1 MIDVLLVLLLPLV
14 LMGQLL
20 RFEPT
25 MGVSLYPHDIL
36 IALIGM
42 LVITSVEQRKL
53 FLFIPIFI
61 QKYWKYFLSWMIISL
76 LIQVVLLA
84 ESPIIFLYLLRTS
97 VYVTFL
103 SWLFY
108 YLRKADKRVILFY
121 WMSGLLFAIITLG
134 MYLALPDL
142 RALKSL
148 GWDDHYFRAV
158 GPLLDPN
165 FTGSILVVTIISL
178 IGFLGLNFHKHP
190 MIRYGIAGLFGIT
203 LAITFSRSSWL
214 SLLIGM
220 SLISIPVIIKLKIQ
234 FWRASIIR
242 LIVATLAILVMTLI
256 VIQKPGGEG
265 VNVLRSTSIIA
276 RQQHDQSSLKT
287 DPIRLLVG
295 SGLSTS
301 PDTKVSYH
309 ARLPNNLGMLLLAFS
324 GIPGIILFIWS
335 LLKTYTLFL
344 VKYPHIL
351 IPLATLLLL
360 AQFNAVLTE
369 PFTLLLC
376 GFQLISLTTE
386 KTIITQINV

>member
-242 LIVATLAILVMTLI
+242 LIVATLAILLMTLI
-256 VIQKPGGEG
+256 VI
-265 VNVLRSTSIIA
+265 
-276 RQQHDQSSLKT
+276 
-287 DPIRLLVG
+287 
-295 SGLSTS
+295 
-301 PDTKVSYH
+301 
-309 ARLPNNLGMLLLAFS
+309 
-324 GIPGIILFIWS
+324 
-335 LLKTYTLFL
+335 
-344 VKYPHIL
+344 
-351 IPLATLLLL
+351 
-360 AQFNAVLTE
+360 
-369 PFTLLLC
+369 
-376 GFQLISLTTE
+376 
-386 KTIITQINV
+386 